1 MPSRSHVDPAG
12 VSTSLA
18 DIVCQGSTP
27 KELYAAV
34 CMAATLTIPGC
45 DHASLMIRRDGVCNT
60 VAVSDA
66 VARKIDKLE
75 LLLDTG
81 PCLDAIEERTAQI
94 ESDLTAGSR
103 WPDLAARVVAET
115 SVRGAMS
122 IHVPVDGA
130 KVGALNLF
138 SDTRNAFD
146 NTSLEGAV
154 LLRAFATMAT
164 HAAAHGEDAAALR
177 RGLISNRAI
186 GKAVGMLMV
195 LHDVSDDEAFDML
208 RRASQDANVKLVDVA
223 ADIVRGRSR
232 LASGSGA

>member
-1 MPSRSHVDPAG
+1 
-12 VSTSLA
+12 
-18 DIVCQGSTP
+18 
-27 KELYAAV
+27 
-34 CMAATLTIPGC
+34 
-45 DHASLMIRRDGVCNT
+45 MIRRDGVCNT

-66 VARKIDKLE
+66 IARKIDKLE
-75 LLLDTG
+75 LLLGTG

-154 LLRAFATMAT
+154 LLRAFATVAT

>member
-1 MPSRSHVDPAG
+1 
-12 VSTSLA
+12 
-18 DIVCQGSTP
+18 
-27 KELYAAV
+27 
-34 CMAATLTIPGC
+34 
-45 DHASLMIRRDGVCNT
+45 
-60 VAVSDA
+60 
-66 VARKIDKLE
+66 
-75 LLLDTG
+75 
-81 PCLDAIEERTAQI
+81 
-94 ESDLTAGSR
+94 
-103 WPDLAARVVAET
+103 
-115 SVRGAMS
+115 
-122 IHVPVDGA
+122 VPVDGA